1 MEDAKSKIR
10 TFISKTFRNHA
21 LQDNEDIFSLGY
33 VNSMFALELVLFIER
48 EFGITIENED
58 LAIDNFR
65 TVDAMAQLLERKM
78 AIKP

>member
-1 MEDAKSKIR
+1 MEDVKDKIR
-10 TFISKTFRNHA
+10 SFISKSFRNHA
-21 LQDNEDIFSLGY
+21 LKDDEDIFSLGY

-65 TVDAMAQLLERKM
+65 SVNAMAQLLERKT
-78 AIKP
+78 AAQP

>member
-10 TFISKTFRNHA
+10 TFICKTFRNHD

-48 EFGITIENED
+48 EFNITIENED

-65 TVDAMAQLLERKM
+65 TVDAMGQLLESKM
-78 AIKP
+78 AIEP